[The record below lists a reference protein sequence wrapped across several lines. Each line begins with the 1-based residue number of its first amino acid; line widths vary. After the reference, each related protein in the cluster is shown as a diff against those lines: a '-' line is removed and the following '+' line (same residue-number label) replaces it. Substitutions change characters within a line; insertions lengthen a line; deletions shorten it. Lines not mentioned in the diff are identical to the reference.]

1 MTRVTVY
8 GANGRMGGLICRLAH
23 DRNDMELTG
32 AVDVDDGTVEGVE
45 VTPPEEAEEAFQR
58 ADVSVE
64 FSVPEGTRRAA
75 EAAAATGTPLV
86 TGTTGLS
93 DEVQEAVDK
102 AAESVAVV
110 QSSNYAR
117 GVNVFW
123 RVVEV
128 AAELLHGYD
137 FEVTETHHRH
147 KLDAPSGTA
156 LTTVERIEK
165 AIGER
170 ERVHGREG
178 DAPRGEEIG
187 VHARRAGE
195 IVGEH
200 EVLAAGEGESLEIT
214 HRAGDRRAFA
224 GGALDAA
231 VWVADREPGLYGM
244 EDVLGL

>member
-1 MTRVTVY
+1 MTSVTVY
-8 GANGRMGGLICRLAH
+8 GAGGRMGGLLSGLVQER
-23 DRNDMELTG
+23 DGMELVG
-32 AVDVDDGTVEGVE
+32 AVDVDGGTVEGVGIHA
-45 VTPPEEAEEAFQR
+45 PEEAEEAFGE
-58 ADVSVE
+58 ADVVVE
-64 FSVPEGTRRAA
+64 FSVPEGTRRAV
-75 EAAAATGTPLV
+75 EAAVATGTPLV
-86 TGTTGLS
+86 TGTTGLP
-93 DEVQEAVDK
+93 DDVQREVER
-102 AAESVAVV
+102 AAENVAVV
-110 QSSNYAR
+110 QSSNFAR

-128 AAELLHGYD
+128 AAELLPGYD
-137 FEVTETHHRH
+137 YEVTETHHRH

-156 LTTVERIEK
+156 FTTVERIEE

-170 ERVHGREG
+170 EHVHGREG
-178 DAPRGEEIG
+178 EMQRGEEIG

-214 HRAGDRRAFA
+214 HRAGDRTAFA

>member
-1 MTRVTVY
+1 MTSITVY
-8 GANGRMGGLICRLAH
+8 GAKGRMGRLLCQLA
-23 DRNDMELTG
+23 REREDMELVG
-32 AVDVDDGTVEGVE
+32 AVDISDGEMEGVE
-45 VTPPEEAEEAFQR
+45 VTSPDDAEDAFRQ
-58 ADVSVE
+58 ADVAVE
-64 FSVPEGTRRAA
+64 FSVPEGTRRAVQ
-75 EAAAATGTPLV
+75 AAVATGTPLV

-93 DEVQEAVDK
+93 DEVQQQVED
-102 AAESVAVV
+102 AAEEIAVV

-123 RVVEV
+123 RVVRET
-128 AAELLHGYD
+128 ARLLPGYD

-147 KLDAPSGTA
+147 KRDAPSGTA
-156 LTTVERIEK
+156 FTTVEKIEE

-178 DAPRGEEIG
+178 EVQRGDEIG

-200 EVLAAGEGESLEIT
+200 EVLAAGEGEALEIK
-214 HRAGDRRAFA
+214 HRAGDRTAFA

-231 VWVADREPGLYGM
+231 VYAADAEPGLYGM